1 MVSQREAV
9 LIVDDEPD
17 LASLFTEAL
26 KAGDLKAIGFDN
38 PITALKYIE
47 NNHQIICLVVTDWK
61 MPELNG
67 FDLAKRVCNID
78 SEIGMMLMSAYEL
91 EENQLKE
98 IYKDDYLR
106 KPVLMGKLIE
116 TIKRE
121 YFAKDCIDTCSDDTR
136 LQKPKQISELV

>member
-26 KAGDLKAIGFDN
+26 KAGGLKAIGFDN

-78 SEIGMMLMSAYEL
+78 SEIGIMLMSAYEL

-98 IYKDDYLR
+98 INKDDYLR
-106 KPVLMGKLIE
+106 KPV
-116 TIKRE
+116 
-121 YFAKDCIDTCSDDTR
+121 
-136 LQKPKQISELV
+136 